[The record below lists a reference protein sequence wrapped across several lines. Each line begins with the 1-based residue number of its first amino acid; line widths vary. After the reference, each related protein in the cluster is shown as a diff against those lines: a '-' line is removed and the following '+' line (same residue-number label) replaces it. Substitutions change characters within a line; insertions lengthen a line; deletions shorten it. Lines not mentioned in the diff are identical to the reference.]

1 MKFNTKNLTITNSYA
16 NYEVLENDVTTNIEI
31 TWSFKNYNNLT
42 NEVNI
47 NLEIDEAVQYDDD
60 VTINIKLTDQE
71 KKALFE
77 MVQDEVE
84 QDASEYGLCEWLDTE
99 GDNDTEYR
107 LNLIPD
113 EFYEF

>member
-77 MVQDEVE
+77 MIQDEVE
-84 QDASEYGLCEWLDTE
+84 QDASEYGLCEWIEQDAYVEFERIEDTIL
-99 GDNDTEYR
+99 NEY
-107 LNLIPD
+107 
-113 EFYEF
+113 